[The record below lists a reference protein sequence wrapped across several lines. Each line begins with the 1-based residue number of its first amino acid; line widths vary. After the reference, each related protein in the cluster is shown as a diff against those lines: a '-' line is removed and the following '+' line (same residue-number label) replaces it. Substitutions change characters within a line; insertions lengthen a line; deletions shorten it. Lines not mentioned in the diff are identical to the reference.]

1 MLPSAQ
7 LQPTSPNV
15 LPPSCLPRQ
24 WVVVRARMRPPAC
37 MLWFRPLQVRLART
51 RRRAA
56 QGLFERS
63 AREGASGLDY
73 AGVTSSRAVFGQ

>member
-1 MLPSAQ
+1 M
-7 LQPTSPNV
+7 
-15 LPPSCLPRQ
+15 
-24 WVVVRARMRPPAC
+24 RARTHPPAC
-37 MLWFRPLQVRLART
+37 LLWCRSLQVRLART

-63 AREGASGLDY
+63 AREGATGLDY